1 MHAAPYGRNE
11 IAGVYN
17 GMYTPGFFYE
27 LWKVIEMD
35 DNSKINLVKPKPE
48 SWTDP
53 NTGEVYPGGNPN
65 MYTQPQQSSMYQQPQ
80 QQSSMYAQP
89 QQSNM
94 YAQPQQPQQSSMY
107 QQPQQSNMYAQP
119 QPQQYTVVRQNGQVP
134 MEIPRNDA
142 YPAQNNVNV
151 QTKFCKF
158 CGARIPM
165 DAVLCTACGRQV
177 EELRGNQPAQ
187 VVINNSNNNNVSANA
202 TVGVPMGRQKSKWV
216 AFLLC
221 FFLGGFGAH
230 RFYEGKIGTGILW
243 LFTAGL
249 FGIGWLID
257 LIIILCRPN
266 PYYV

>member
-1 MHAAPYGRNE
+1 
-11 IAGVYN
+11 
-17 GMYTPGFFYE
+17 
-27 LWKVIEMD
+27 MD
-35 DNSKINLVKPKPE
+35 NNSRVNLVKPE

-65 MYTQPQQSSMYQQPQ
+65 IPQQAQNTYTQPAQPQSSMYTQGNAYPQ
-80 QQSSMYAQP
+80 QSTMYPQ

-94 YAQPQQPQQSSMY
+94 YPQQVQ
-107 QQPQQSNMYAQP
+107 
-119 QPQQYTVVRQNGQVP
+119 QPQQYTVMRQNGQVP
-134 MEIPRNDA
+134 MEVPRNDA

-177 EELRGNQPAQ
+177 EELRGGNQPAQ

-202 TVGVPMGRQKSKWV
+202 TVGVPRGREKNKWV

-230 RFYEGKIGTGILW
+230 RFSEGKIGTGILW